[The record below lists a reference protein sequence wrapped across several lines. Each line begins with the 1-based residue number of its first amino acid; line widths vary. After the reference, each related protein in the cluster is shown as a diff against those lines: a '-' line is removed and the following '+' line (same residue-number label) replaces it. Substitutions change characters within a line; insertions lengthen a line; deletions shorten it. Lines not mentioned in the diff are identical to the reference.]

1 MKISEVIKELNNA
14 LTKYGDI
21 PVTMKISGR
30 GKATEIE
37 DIRANEK
44 SVALYNW

>member
-1 MKISEVIKELNNA
+1 MKISEVIEQLNAA
-14 LTKYGDI
+14 LAKYGNV

-30 GKATEIE
+30 SKATEIK

>member
-1 MKISEVIKELNNA
+1 MKISEVIEQLNAA

-30 GKATEIE
+30 REATEIK